1 MLSNYYR
8 DILLNRLES
17 EITRVALVSNASVAS
32 DILDISTLREVGRV
46 TPTFEQ
52 IENSLQITANFNDST
67 ANCVE
72 TYITGS
78 ITANSFVVNSAS
90 GLGIGDLIFVNDIDY
105 TIQNVSGSTITT
117 TQNFILI
124 PQVNDIVRKYI
135 NQIHYVKNGTD
146 TANSGETAFC
156 KNYRTFKISPQAK
169 KITTLIT
176 LSVNIKIENFVSTA
190 YTSLDT
196 PLNLT
201 VFNVTKTNATFT
213 WNNSIGATSYNLYI
227 LNTDDMLYLDNLGN
241 THISP
246 TPYQNT
252 ALLTLTATNLSEN
265 TNYSAFISAQNTAGE
280 SALSSAENFK
290 TWQEVIFYAS
300 NKTTRSY
307 VYKTN
312 YAKSFDTKLTAQTT
326 YLEAQFTIGAISPN
340 GRYFSYDADVTTTNN
355 AIMLYDFELNT
366 VTTLVNDGN
375 INRYPVW
382 KPDDPDHVYFTEN
395 TGVVVLKKVNIN
407 TLTVT
412 SLRTFSGTNESC
424 RYIRFTPD
432 SSRLYIQ
439 YQATTTTI
447 QSIAW
452 IDTSDYNGS
461 LNIIFSNSTNGIL
474 EFNINKAG
482 TKICFSAVTGANQQL
497 FDMNLDGSSLTQRTT
512 GANNKS
518 CPIYSPDD
526 SKILFRLVIGSD
538 SIIYQC
544 DNTYDGITGYFE
556 NQAVWLNNTGN
567 LTEFPLAWGTISSL
581 ALSVPQNLTVTNT
594 TIDSAS
600 FEWDLVTG
608 ASRYKLYIGLLPNQG
623 DLLPSYNGLDIGNVD
638 NFTTSNDLPPGQTLY
653 VSVKAVNNYT
663 ESDFSSEQ
671 TFNI

>member
-1 MLSNYYR
+1 
-8 DILLNRLES
+8 
-17 EITRVALVSNASVAS
+17 
-32 DILDISTLREVGRV
+32 
-46 TPTFEQ
+46 
-52 IENSLQITANFNDST
+52 
-67 ANCVE
+67 
-72 TYITGS
+72 
-78 ITANSFVVNSAS
+78 
-90 GLGIGDLIFVNDIDY
+90 
-105 TIQNVSGSTITT
+105 
-117 TQNFILI
+117 
-124 PQVNDIVRKYI
+124 
-135 NQIHYVKNGTD
+135 
-146 TANSGETAFC
+146 
-156 KNYRTFKISPQAK
+156 
-169 KITTLIT
+169 
-176 LSVNIKIENFVSTA
+176 
-190 YTSLDT
+190 
-196 PLNLT
+196 
-201 VFNVTKTNATFT
+201 
-213 WNNSIGATSYNLYI
+213 
-227 LNTDDMLYLDNLGN
+227 MLYLDNLGN

-671 TFNI
+671 TFTI